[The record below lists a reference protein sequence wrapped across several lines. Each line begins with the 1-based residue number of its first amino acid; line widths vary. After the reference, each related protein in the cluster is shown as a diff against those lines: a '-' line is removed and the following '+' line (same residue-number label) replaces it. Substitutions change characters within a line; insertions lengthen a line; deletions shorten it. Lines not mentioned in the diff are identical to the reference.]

1 MFCSDVIA
9 RGVAERGRSRTI
21 RPERSRQFTALSSI
35 LLISRKSAAMKRE
48 VSKLSSATQA
58 GAGGVGSQRPRNLVA
73 FALSG
78 TSRKRMRAEGLLAL
92 KRLGYE
98 GKGEITVI
106 SDGEDCLK
114 RLKLA
119 LPQPAKHILDWFHIA
134 MKLRPIEQTAGW
146 LARRLPPNER
156 EELLEDI
163 AAVRW
168 RLWNGQTDR
177 AIDLIGR
184 LFQDLKA
191 DEQGSSAIAPLR
203 GGLLNLRIYIE
214 QNRGS
219 ITNYG
224 ARYREGG
231 GSPPRPLK
239 RTSTILSQGGWSRSS
254 KCAGQYAG
262 QTCSFKFAWP
272 LPMAILPNVSPTG
285 RQFNQ
290 VRPSFHHSCRYRSFS
305 VPHDPS

>member
-1 MFCSDVIA
+1 
-9 RGVAERGRSRTI
+9 
-21 RPERSRQFTALSSI
+21 
-35 LLISRKSAAMKRE
+35 
-48 VSKLSSATQA
+48 
-58 GAGGVGSQRPRNLVA
+58 
-73 FALSG
+73 
-78 TSRKRMRAEGLLAL
+78 MRAEGLLAL

-98 GKGEITVI
+98 GKGDVTVI

-114 RLKLA
+114 RLKSA
-119 LPQPAKHILDWFHIA
+119 LPQPATHILDWFHIA

-168 RLWNGQTDR
+168 HLWNGQTDR

-224 ARYREGG
+224 ARYREG
-231 GSPPRPLK
+231 R
-239 RTSTILSQGGWSRSS
+239 RIASTAAEANVNNLVARRMVKKQQM
-254 KCAGQYAG
+254 AGQYAG
-262 QTCSFKFAWP
+262 QTCSFKSASP
-272 LPMAILPNVSPTG
+272 LPMAILRNVSPTG

-290 VRPSFHHSCRYRSFS
+290 VRPSFHHSCRYRSSS